1 MATQIIGFP
10 AVVNERAARVIA
22 GVVAALGIAALVTGW
37 HVITALLAVG
47 FLLRVIGGPRM
58 SPLGRLVADHIAPR
72 LGPPIP
78 TAGPPKRF
86 AQGVGLVVTAVAAVA
101 SLGFGLVLVPALL
114 VAVLVFFA
122 VLESAVGWCAGCWAF
137 ARLMAWGLVPEET
150 CVACANLAL
159 APSLSRR

>member
-10 AVVNERAARVIA
+10 PLVNERAARIIA
-22 GVVAALGIAALVTGW
+22 GAVAALGIVALVTGW

-47 FLLRVIGGPRM
+47 FLLRVVGGPRM

-86 AQGVGLVVTAVAAVA
+86 AQGVGLVVTTIAAVG
-101 SLGFGLVLVPALL
+101 SLGFGLVVLPAVL

-122 VLESAVGWCAGCWAF
+122 VLESSVGWCAGCWAF
-137 ARLMAWGLVPEET
+137 ARLMEWGLIPEET
-150 CVACANLAL
+150 CEACSNLAL
-159 APSLSRR
+159 ARR